1 MFFFILYSVL
11 LSLIWRST
19 LSAVFISF
27 RHDNLT
33 FSILLDNCMI
43 TFEQYIIYSH
53 MPNTYLKV
61 IKTVLVILLNQFSL
75 FRWQAVGFRKSA
87 IGKLGQS
94 RKLREQHHR
103 RNTFYFKEKC
113 HLFWILSGTINVL
126 VLRCHNNDIVDFV
139 ICNVIQ
145 IHLPIFLGDFF

>member
-103 RNTFYFKEKC
+103 RNTFYFTSKLIIRYNNI
-113 HLFWILSGTINVL
+113 HTGYLAGILSVVQIKINAVLAEFDRNSQGT
-126 VLRCHNNDIVDFV
+126 
-139 ICNVIQ
+139 
-145 IHLPIFLGDFF
+145 